1 MEYAVLFVYFNNDCL
16 LRQLVDLCV
25 CMDVILFN
33 NMTPKQINKLFA
45 KELVQGFR
53 VYKGLTNYSPTFIR
67 EPPFGKLKL
76 SIIHRLLSYQGSV
89 RKSVVK
95 KVFFLSVS

>member
-1 MEYAVLFVYFNNDCL
+1 MLSEKGTTNTLISLRGCAGWSVPLLFATQITGFLVLRPKSYDCHFMEYAVLFVYFNNDSL

-45 KELVQGFR
+45 KELV
-53 VYKGLTNYSPTFIR
+53 
-67 EPPFGKLKL
+67 
-76 SIIHRLLSYQGSV
+76 
-89 RKSVVK
+89 
-95 KVFFLSVS
+95 